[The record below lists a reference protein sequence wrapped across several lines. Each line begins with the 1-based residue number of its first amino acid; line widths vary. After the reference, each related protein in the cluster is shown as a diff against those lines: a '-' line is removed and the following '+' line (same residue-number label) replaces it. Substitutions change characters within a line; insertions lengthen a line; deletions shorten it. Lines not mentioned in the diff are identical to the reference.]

1 MRSARRPGSG
11 GLIRTL
17 RQLITLPRWF
27 HPFERSSRFIPSPT
41 LFVEIRLSMCG
52 FRSGAGNDRTRL
64 RRKGRPCHVTFLTVP
79 TSRAGG
85 TECFQRR
92 GPETEPVTR
101 AHQEPAS
108 IRRPSTTSRTPPPHM
123 GGVCISLIRR
133 PLRIARKSDSGSGSV
148 PSDISS
154 YATLLPGVHNGSSD
168 AESEESPH
176 LILDLFALF
185 PLQIDRLFV
194 RTSNQPPDAKAN

>member
-123 GGVCISLIRR
+123 GGGMHQPYSTAASNSKKVGFGFGF
-133 PLRIARKSDSGSGSV
+133 GSKRHFE
-148 PSDISS
+148 
-154 YATLLPGVHNGSSD
+154 LCD
-168 AESEESPH
+168 ASPWS
-176 LILDLFALF
+176 
-185 PLQIDRLFV
+185 PQWV
-194 RTSNQPPDAKAN
+194 V